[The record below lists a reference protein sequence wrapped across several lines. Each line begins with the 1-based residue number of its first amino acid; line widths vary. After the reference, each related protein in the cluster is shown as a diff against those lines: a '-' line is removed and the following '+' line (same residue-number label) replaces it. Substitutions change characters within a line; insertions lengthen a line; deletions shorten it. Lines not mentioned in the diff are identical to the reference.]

1 MKSVIDF
8 FYIVLGAL
16 AFAAAVVCA
25 LALFAGQTD
34 YISTVKNQGSETNVY
49 SETNLNYDDTEM
61 TVISKEELISWL
73 QVSPDKNVT
82 INSNPYLIKIFSG
95 RGIDN
100 RVVIRDKS
108 ITGPGS
114 EKQQTYLNFGKN
126 RWRADKLE
134 YQTTDG
140 TSVSL
145 DTMLSAE
152 SYQVQEIIDDEG
164 NFLRLYITKN

>member
-1 MKSVIDF
+1 MQSCSLCDQLI
-8 FYIVLGAL
+8 
-16 AFAAAVVCA
+16 C
-25 LALFAGQTD
+25 
-34 YISTVKNQGSETNVY
+34 TVKNQGSETNVY

-82 INSNPYLIKIFSG
+82 INSNPYLIKVFSG

-108 ITGPGS
+108 ITGAGS

-134 YQTTDG
+134 YQTADG

>member
-1 MKSVIDF
+1 MRSVIDF

-16 AFAAAVVCA
+16 AFAAAVVCS

-34 YISTVKNQGSETNVY
+34 YIATVKNQGSETNVY

-73 QVSPDKNVT
+73 QVSPDKNIT
-82 INSNPYLIKIFSG
+82 INSDSYLIKVFSG

-108 ITGPGS
+108 ITGTGS

-134 YQTTDG
+134 YQTADG
-140 TSVSL
+140 ASVSL